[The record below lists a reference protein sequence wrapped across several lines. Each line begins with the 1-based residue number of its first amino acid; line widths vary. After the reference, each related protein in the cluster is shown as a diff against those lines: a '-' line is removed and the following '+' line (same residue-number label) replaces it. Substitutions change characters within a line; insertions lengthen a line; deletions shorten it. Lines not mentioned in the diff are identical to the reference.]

1 MPNYDYRCH
10 MCDYT
15 FEKQLLIAD
24 RNKPTKEPC
33 PKCGEKAVQKLFGA
47 PGVADPVSLGRR
59 KIDGGML
66 EVFAKIEEK
75 TGQKIPRKFD

>member
-47 PGVADPVSLGRR
+47 PGVDKDTFVSIITTMRPGRDKCSPHR
-59 KIDGGML
+59 V
-66 EVFAKIEEK
+66 E
-75 TGQKIPRKFD
+75 

>member
-33 PKCGEKAVQKLFGA
+33 PKRNENCSKTFRT
-47 PGVADPVSLGRR
+47 GVADSVSLGRR
-59 KIDGGML
+59 KIDGGMR
-66 EVFAKIEEK
+66 EVFAKIEEN
-75 TGQKIPRKFD
+75 TGQKIARKFD